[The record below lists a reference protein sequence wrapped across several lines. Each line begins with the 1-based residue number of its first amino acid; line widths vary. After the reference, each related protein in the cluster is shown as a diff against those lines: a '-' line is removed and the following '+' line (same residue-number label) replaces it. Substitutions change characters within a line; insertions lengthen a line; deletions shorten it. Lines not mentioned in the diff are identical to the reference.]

1 MTELVEIVKQAQGGD
16 REAFEELMR
25 LNRRKVFGRLH
36 RLIGAKDDI
45 EDVAQDV
52 FVRLYDSL
60 DKLREPQCFEVWL
73 YRLVEHAAYDY
84 LRRVRR
90 RRDCRISD
98 LSEEQEQ
105 TIDAQPGM
113 DAHLT
118 HQRHEAARD
127 LVTRLLDRLAPAD
140 RTLLVLKEIEGLSL
154 KELEQIYEVNTNALK
169 VRLFR
174 SRKRA
179 LQALAQLQGTDE
191 STAVRELALAFQC

>member
-1 MTELVEIVKQAQGGD
+1 MTELVDIVKSAQQGD

-60 DKLREPQCFEVWL
+60 AKLREPQCFEVWL

-90 RRDCRISD
+90 RRDCRLSD

-105 TIDAQPGM
+105 TLDAKPGIE
-113 DAHLT
+113 AHET
-118 HQRHEAARD
+118 SERHEAARD
-127 LVTRLLDRLAPAD
+127 LVNRLLDRLAPAD
-140 RTLLVLKEIEGLSL
+140 RTLLVLKEVEGLSL
-154 KELEQIYEVNTNALK
+154 KELEKIYEVNTNALK

-179 LQALAQLQGTDE
+179 LQALAEVQGTDQK
-191 STAVRELALAFQC
+191 TAARELSLAFQY

>member
-1 MTELVEIVKQAQGGD
+1 MSETTEIVRRAQQGE
-16 REAFEELMR
+16 RAAFEELVR

-52 FVRLYDSL
+52 FVRLYDSIE
-60 DKLREPQCFEVWL
+60 KLREPECFDVWL

-84 LRRVRR
+84 LRRLRR

-105 TIDAQPGM
+105 SLDAKPGM
-113 DAHLT
+113 DQHHVT
-118 HQRHEAARD
+118 QRQEAARD
-127 LVTRLLDRLAPAD
+127 LVNRLLDRLGAAD
-140 RTLLVLKEIEGLSL
+140 RTLLVLKEIEGLTL
-154 KELEQIYEVNTNALK
+154 KELEGIYQINTNALK

-179 LQALAQLQGTDE
+179 LKALAEMQGIDE
-191 STAVRELALAFQC
+191 RTAAQEFAFAFQG